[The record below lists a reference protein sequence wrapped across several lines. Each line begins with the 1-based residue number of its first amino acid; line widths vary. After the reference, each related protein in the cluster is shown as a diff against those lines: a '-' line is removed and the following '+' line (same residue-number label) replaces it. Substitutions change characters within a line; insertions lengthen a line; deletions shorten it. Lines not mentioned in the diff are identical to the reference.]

1 MQNWNSVVNI
11 SVRARA
17 AGGIDPANLGLANPR
32 LVDPI
37 HTGARPPV
45 KVPNLW
51 VEKGVIWQLPN
62 LLVGFTSYSAAT
74 HFFSSVKSLGYSP
87 GSVGSYQGPFSAM
100 DFPLLW
106 VGSSSAAYKTIHDN
120 VYYEGTNYYT
130 NLLLWPSLA
139 TMHYA
144 KMFLSMQPGAPY
156 QAAHGHAASAGP
168 VVPISAMRNFSANSP
183 AGVQNFQAQYI
194 MYAPGGSWKTTS
206 ASGIS
211 HDMDEYSWWAKTGQ
225 YRPWG

>member
-17 AGGIDPANLGLANPR
+17 AGGINPANLRLANPR

-37 HTGARPPV
+37 HFGARPPV

-51 VEKGVIWQLPN
+51 VENGVIWQLPN
-62 LLVGFTSYSAAT
+62 LPVGFTSYSAAT
-74 HFFSSVKSLGYSP
+74 HFFSSLKSLGYSS
-87 GSVGSYQGPFSAM
+87 GDAGLYRGPFSAM

-106 VGSSSAAYKTIHDN
+106 VPSKAIYGS
-120 VYYEGTNYYT
+120 VEGTN
-130 NLLLWPSLA
+130 LWPSLA

-144 KMFLSMQPGAPY
+144 KMFLSMLPGGPY
-156 QAAHGHAASAGP
+156 HEAHGHAASAGA
-168 VVPISAMRNFSANSP
+168 VIPISAMRNFSANSP
-183 AGVQNFQAQYI
+183 TGVKNFQAQYI

-211 HDMDEYSWWAKTGQ
+211 YDMDVYTWWANPV
-225 YRPWG
+225 Y

>member
-1 MQNWNSVVNI
+1 MPNWNSVVNI

-17 AGGIDPANLGLANPR
+17 AGGINPANLGLADPR
-32 LVDPI
+32 QI

-45 KVPNLW
+45 NVPNLW

-74 HFFSSVKSLGYSP
+74 HFFSSVKSLGYWP
-87 GSVGSYQGPFSAM
+87 GGAGSYQGPFSAM

-106 VGSSSAAYKTIHDN
+106 MEIYLWSFKCTS
-120 VYYEGTNYYT
+120 
-130 NLLLWPSLA
+130 LLLWPSLA

-156 QAAHGHAASAGP
+156 QALRGHAASAGP

-183 AGVQNFQAQYI
+183 TGVKDFQAQYI
-194 MYAPGGSWKTTS
+194 MYAPGGCRNTTLS
-206 ASGIS
+206 YASGIAY
-211 HDMDEYSWWAKTGQ
+211 DMDEYSWLGIT
-225 YRPWG
+225 

>member
-1 MQNWNSVVNI
+1 MQNWNSVVNM

-17 AGGIDPANLGLANPR
+17 AGGINLANLRLADPG

-37 HTGARPPV
+37 HPGARPPV
-45 KVPNLW
+45 KVLNLW

-62 LLVGFTSYSAAT
+62 LLVGFTSYSAAI
-74 HFFSSVKSLGYSP
+74 HFFSLVKSLGYSP
-87 GSVGSYQGPFSAM
+87 GAAASYQGPFSAM

-106 VGSSSAAYKTIHDN
+106 MGIDF
-120 VYYEGTNYYT
+120 EGLNFTY
-130 NLLLWPSLA
+130 LLLWPSLA

-156 QAAHGHAASAGP
+156 QPINGHAASAGP

-183 AGVQNFQAQYI
+183 TGVKDFQAQYI
-194 MYAPGGSWKTTS
+194 MYAPRGSWTAST
-206 ASGIS
+206 SGIAY
-211 HDMDEYSWWAKTGQ
+211 DMEEYSWVTNV
-225 YRPWG
+225 R